1 MAHIIHHTLHT
12 DTNVLGAL
20 KIKKNITAM
29 HVMLFASVHAMLAL
43 NEPTTLYCYITFN
56 IGCSQIQIE
65 GSPFERIFVAM
76 TLI

>member
-1 MAHIIHHTLHT
+1 
-12 DTNVLGAL
+12 
-20 KIKKNITAM
+20 M
-29 HVMLFASVHAMLAL
+29 HVMLFASVHEMLAL
-43 NEPTTLYCYITFN
+43 NELTTLYCYITFN